1 MNKNSIIGFA
11 LMGLVLIVFSIYNQ
25 PSQQE
30 LDAMRV
36 QDSINQVNKEKAE
49 AERKVAE
56 HHR

>member
-1 MNKNSIIGFA
+1 
-11 LMGLVLIVFSIYNQ
+11 MGLVLIVFSIYNQ

-49 AERKVAE
+49 TERKVAE
-56 HHR
+56 AARKGGR